1 MAKPQHLEHN
11 GAAEGVELPEGWV
24 PTTLG
29 EVCELNPSKPPRDI
43 FAADAPVTFVPMA
56 AVDAASG
63 TIAAPEVR
71 PFASVRK
78 GFTSFRDG
86 DVLMAKITPCAE
98 NGKAAVANGLQN
110 GIGFGSTEFHVLR
123 PSQAVLAGYVFRFI
137 RQESFRD
144 AAAAEMTGSVGQKRV
159 PAWFLDHAF
168 LPLPPLAEQKRIVE
182 KIDALLAGIDAARER
197 LARVPAMLKRFRQS
211 VLAAAC
217 SGRLTAD
224 WREVNPVA
232 ASADDLVRELRVRR
246 ESEAGSPIAKQHVKQ
261 IYESP
266 EENDGSDLPESW
278 RFVALNKLC
287 ASFDYGTSA
296 KSQASGIVPV
306 LRMGNLQNGAIDWH
320 DLVFTSDAEEIQRY
334 SLAPNTVLFNRTNS
348 PELVGKTAIYRG
360 ERPAI
365 FAGYVIR
372 IVNFPQLSAE
382 YLNLCLNTGYARD
395 FCSREKTDGVSQSNI
410 NARKLGTFEVPLCPL
425 AEQHEIVRRVE
436 ALFKLADAIEK
447 RVAIATARAEKLTQ
461 SILAKAF
468 HGELVSTE
476 AELARRER
484 REYEPASALLARVA
498 ATPQPV
504 SNAIQRRRRTRG
516 QDFQKRA
523 VSVR

>member
-1 MAKPQHLEHN
+1 MARARHPEHN
-11 GAAEGVELPEGWV
+11 GAAEGAELPEGWV

-29 EVCELNPSKPPRDI
+29 EVCELNPSKPPRD
-43 FAADAPVTFVPMA
+43 FFTADAPVTFVPMA
-56 AVDAASG
+56 AVDADSG

-71 PFASVRK
+71 PFATVRK

-86 DVLMAKITPCAE
+86 DVIMAKITPCAE
-98 NGKAAVANGLQN
+98 NGKAAVANSLQN

-123 PSQAVLAGYVFRFI
+123 PSQAVLAEYVYRFI
-137 RQESFRD
+137 RQEAFRD
-144 AAAAEMTGSVGQKRV
+144 AATAEMTGSVGQKRV
-159 PAWFLDHAF
+159 PAWFLEQAF
-168 LPLPPLAEQKRIVE
+168 MPLPPLAEQKRIVA
-182 KIDALLAGIDAARER
+182 KIDALLARVDPARER
-197 LARVPAMLKRFRQS
+197 LAKVPAILKRFRQS

-217 SGRLTAD
+217 SGRLTED

-232 ASADDLVRELRVRR
+232 GSVDDLVRELRVRR
-246 ESEAGSPIAKQHVKQ
+246 ESEAGSPIARQDVRQ

-266 EENDGSDLPESW
+266 EENDGSGLPESW

-296 KSQASGIVPV
+296 KSQPSGIVPV
-306 LRMGNLQNGAIDWH
+306 LRMGNLQNGEIDWQ
-320 DLVFTSDAEEIQRY
+320 DLVFTSNAEEIQRY

-365 FAGYVIR
+365 FAGYLIR

-382 YLNLCLNTGYARD
+382 YLNLCLNSGYARD

-425 AEQHEIVRRVE
+425 TEQREIVRRVE
-436 ALFKLADAIEK
+436 GLFKLADAIEK
-447 RVAIATARAEKLTQ
+447 RVATATARAEKLTQ

-468 HGELVSTE
+468 RGELVPTE
-476 AELARRER
+476 AEFARRAG
-484 REYEPASALLARVA
+484 REYEPAFALLARTQAGA
-498 ATPQPV
+498 ARDTG
-504 SNAIQRRRRTRG
+504 ARLERRRRAPATLRT
-516 QDFQKRA
+516 
-523 VSVR
+523 